1 MRDSTASKATVTK
14 MESLGFNVFIDD
26 FGTGYSS
33 LSYLKSFPISALKI
47 DRSFVID
54 LCKNPQ
60 DRAICGAIIAMA
72 KGLGLTAIAEGVET
86 EEQVK
91 LLNELGCDQAQG
103 FFFYE
108 AVTKAQF
115 AELLIAQ
122 AAAPPMN
129 AKLELSNAGN
139 LP

>member
-1 MRDSTASKATVTK
+1 MATGRI
-14 MESLGFNVFIDD
+14 SRPCCAH
-26 FGTGYSS
+26 S
-33 LSYLKSFPISALKI
+33 LSYLKSFPLSALKI

-108 AVTKAQF
+108 AVTKEQF
-115 AELLIAQ
+115 AELLTE

>member
-1 MRDSTASKATVTK
+1 MARPAVA
-14 MESLGFNVFIDD
+14 
-26 FGTGYSS
+26 
-33 LSYLKSFPISALKI
+33 ISALKI
-47 DRSFVID
+47 DRSFIID

-60 DRAICGAIIAMA
+60 DRAICGAIITMA

-103 FFFYE
+103 FFFYK
-108 AVTKAQF
+108 AVTQEHF
-115 AELLIAQ
+115 SQLLIAQ

-129 AKLELSNAGN
+129 AKPALKNAGN